1 MATSYN
7 TLKYSK
13 CSDAELQTFVRAR
26 CRTMN
31 VGELPTNRHAL
42 LGMLRVLDEAAT
54 FRFLDLPPEVRIL
67 IYAELFASRT
77 AWGNPL
83 GLAVLTTNR
92 LIHTEVQDVLIS
104 RTLTLQV
111 CNGHIDD
118 RFLKNSDFDGDA
130 FDNSSISL
138 VKNLHL
144 QLDFADRRGFR
155 LYSSLLFPHR
165 TGSVFT
171 PPLPDERNLLRVF
184 YGLASN
190 FRNLR
195 RATMEVKQKCALPMR
210 AFEILALRMP
220 EDCEV
225 VFADGFEI
233 HQKGVQRYQELRAE
247 RLQKSQVHGEDQGN
261 RDSHE
266 DQSRD
271 PR

>member
-1 MATSYN
+1 MARPQG
-7 TLKYSK
+7 TLNYQD

-26 CRTMN
+26 CRTMKI
-31 VGELPTNRHAL
+31 GELPVNRHAL

-67 IYAELFASRT
+67 IYADLFTSRIE
-77 AWGNPL
+77 WGNSL
-83 GLAVLTTNR
+83 GLDVLITNR
-92 LIHTEVQDVLIS
+92 KIHTEAQDVLVS
-104 RTLTLQV
+104 RTLALHV

-118 RFLKNSDFDGDA
+118 RSLKNSDFDGDA

-138 VKNLHL
+138 VKKLHL
-144 QLDFADRRGFR
+144 QLDFTDRRGFR

-171 PPLPDERNLLRVF
+171 PPLPDERNLLRVL

-195 RATMEVKQKCALPMR
+195 RATVEVKQKCALPMR

-247 RLQKSQVHGEDQGN
+247 RLQKSQRNGEDQGD
-261 RDSHE
+261 REGQD
-266 DQSRD
+266 DQSSG
-271 PR
+271 PQ